1 MISWTVLAGVA
12 LLALGLGLA
21 IYRSSAD
28 SRVPVLTLEIMAG
41 VVRKLG
47 TFRFRDAYRLAW
59 LTWRLH
65 RMDEMQLVHV
75 LAAVETRQMRTSARW
90 SRTG

>member
-1 MISWTVLAGVA
+1 MIPLTVLAGVA

-21 IYRSSAD
+21 VYKGSAD

-47 TFRFRDAYRLAW
+47 TFRFREAYRLAW
-59 LTWRLH
+59 LTWRLY
-65 RMDEMQLVHV
+65 RMDEMQLAYV
-75 LAAVETRQMRTSARW
+75 LAAVETKQAWALARW